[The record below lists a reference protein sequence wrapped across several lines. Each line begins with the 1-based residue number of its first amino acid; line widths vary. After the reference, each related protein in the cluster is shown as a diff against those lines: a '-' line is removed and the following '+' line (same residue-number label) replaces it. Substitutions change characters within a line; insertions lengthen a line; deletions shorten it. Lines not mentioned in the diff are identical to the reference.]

1 MARNDLYSLR
11 QVLRRAIA
19 ACGRPLRD
27 LEDEIGVRHG
37 NLRLLMD
44 GRAEIRVAHL
54 FGLARVLG
62 VPPADFLA
70 AGCPK
75 ANAAAKRRLRHWL
88 GADLPDDL
96 AEEAPAPRPFPTT
109 AAELESV
116 VQAAVERALAGWP
129 AKGGAEPRE
138 VPAAPAPRGLP
149 S

>member
-11 QVLRRAIA
+11 LVLRRVILAS
-19 ACGRPLRD
+19 GRRLRD

-44 GRAEIRVAHL
+44 GRAEIRVSHL
-54 FGLARVLG
+54 LGLARVLG

-75 ANAAAKRRLRHWL
+75 ANAAATRNLRQWV
-88 GADLPDDL
+88 GADV
-96 AEEAPAPRPFPTT
+96 EEHAPPPAPFPTT

-116 VQAAVERALAGWP
+116 VQAAVERALAGWA
-129 AKGGAEPRE
+129 AKGGAMPRQA
-138 VPAAPAPRGLP
+138 VAPPAAPDLP